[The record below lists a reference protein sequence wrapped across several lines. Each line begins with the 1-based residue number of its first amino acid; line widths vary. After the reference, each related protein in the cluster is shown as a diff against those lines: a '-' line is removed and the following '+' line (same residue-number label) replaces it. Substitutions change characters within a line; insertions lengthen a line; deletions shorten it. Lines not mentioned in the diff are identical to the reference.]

1 MGLSDRLK
9 DLRTKAE
16 DAVVERKD
24 QIQQTVQ
31 KVSAAA
37 DERTGGK
44 YHDRIEQVGG
54 KTSGFVDQLQR
65 ERGGGV
71 GGAGEPQG
79 EQAADDEPQGG
90 QPAGGEPQGGQPR
103 RGLN

>member
-16 DAVVERKD
+16 DTVVERKD

-31 KVSAAA
+31 KVSQAA

-44 YHDRIEQVGG
+44 YHERIEQVGS
-54 KTSGFVDQLQR
+54 KASGLVDQLDR
-65 ERGGGV
+65 EHAQGDAASEGDAHEQPP
-71 GGAGEPQG
+71 GAG
-79 EQAADDEPQGG
+79 
-90 QPAGGEPQGGQPR
+90 
-103 RGLN
+103 